1 MRISIKRDRGFEEF
15 KIPFKSTTLLK
26 ALYHIKSYQDQSL
39 TFDANCRSGV
49 CGACAV
55 RVNEKEV
62 LACSYKLQDGD
73 TIEPLKYHRVQRDL
87 RVSRDNIPLNLK
99 RAKTWISSFRDEK
112 IEDADIIKLE
122 KESDCIL
129 CSSCYSACPVFEVNS
144 NFLAPFAF
152 TRNYRYLLDKRE
164 ENKKEKIDSIQQ
176 NGVWDCTLCGACSE
190 ACPQNIDIKRDILML
205 RGESSQFGYFD
216 PNFNS
221 MSFGSF

>member
-1 MRISIKRDRGFEEF
+1 MRVKIKRDREFEEF
-15 KIPFKSTTLLK
+15 KLPFKSTTLLR
-26 ALYHIKSYQDQSL
+26 ALYHIKSYQDQTL

-55 RVNEKEV
+55 RVNGKEV
-62 LACSYKLQDGD
+62 LACSYKLRDGD
-73 TIEPLKYHRVQRDL
+73 RVEPLRYHKVLRDL
-87 RVSRDNIPLNLK
+87 KVTKSNIAPNLK
-99 RAKTWISSFRDEK
+99 RAKAWISSFRDEK
-112 IEDADIIKLE
+112 IEDADIVKLE